1 MKYQTLF
8 KEYVWLVNTIA
19 KHKRITLEE
28 INRLW
33 CKTEMSGGVE
43 MARSTFNRHK
53 DAIEDIFGIYIDC
66 NRKDGYRYHIGNAEE
81 LRQDTIQN
89 WMLSTLA
96 VHNMLTDN
104 KSIHNRILLE
114 SIPSS
119 GDYLTELTDAMKH
132 NLKVRIVYRKYSQ
145 ASGDERLISPFCVK
159 LYRRRWYVLAQI
171 DNGEMRCF
179 SLDRIIGLTTTDE
192 SFTLPEN
199 FDANAYFHD
208 VIGVMIE
215 SNKKAERI
223 VVRAYGQERF
233 YLRDLPIHSTQRS
246 IGSTSEYTDF
256 EFHIVP
262 TADFIAHL
270 LSCGGVLQVLSPQWF
285 ADKIQ
290 ETHLKAASI
299 YEKR

>member
-66 NRKDGYRYHIGNAEE
+66 DRKDGYRYHIGNAEE

-132 NLKVRIVYRKYSQ
+132 NLKVKIVYRKYSQ

-171 DNGEMRCF
+171 DCGEMRCF
-179 SLDRIIGLTTTDE
+179 SLDRIIGLTTTAE
-192 SFTLPEN
+192 SFILPES

-223 VVRAYGQERF
+223 VVRAYGQERY
-233 YLRDLPIHSTQRS
+233 YLRDLPLHPTQRN

-256 EFHIVP
+256 EYHIVP

-270 LSCGGVLQVLSPQWF
+270 LSCGGLLQVLSPLWL

-290 ETHLKAASI
+290 ETHLKAANV
-299 YEKR
+299 YGK